1 MKMPSYAFL
10 MEELKKKNPKMD
22 GGSNVLVNKELF
34 SFLLRKALSSFNERL
49 YLDKYPDVRGA
60 PTSVSGFHC
69 C

>member
-1 MKMPSYAFL
+1 

-22 GGSNVLVNKELF
+22 GGSNVLVNKDLF
-34 SFLLRKALSSFNERL
+34 SFLLRKAVSLSSFNERF

-60 PTSVSGFHC
+60 PTSVSGFRC